1 MDDRTQR
8 LGQHTAQTTPAWAIH
23 ALGPVPANP
32 ATRQDWARKAA
43 SIAAYR
49 EMYGYD
55 HPSDPIGPEPSH
67 QAPDQRAAWHQA
79 YAALGP
85 ASQPDVR
92 AMPDGRLW
100 VLRDSYA
107 AQTAWAPRH
116 VGKELRLARLGA
128 FDAALGVIRAD
139 AEADAARPAT
149 TTAPPGTST

>member
-1 MDDRTQR
+1 MMDDRTRR
-8 LGQHTAQTTPAWAIH
+8 LGQHTARTAPAWAIQ

-32 ATRQDWARKAA
+32 AARQDWARKAA

-55 HPSDPIGPEPSH
+55 HPGDPIGSEPSH

-79 YAALGP
+79 FAALSP
-85 ASQPDVR
+85 ANQPDIR

-100 VLRDSYA
+100 LLRDSYA

-116 VGKELRLARLGA
+116 VGKEFASAPARRLRC
-128 FDAALGVIRAD
+128 
-139 AEADAARPAT
+139 RPRRY
-149 TTAPPGTST
+149 PRRRRS